1 MAKIK
6 LTAAQEKA
14 VYHGD
19 GNLLISAAAGSGKT
33 ATLSGRIAELVT
45 SGRGELSRM
54 LIVTFTRASAGEM
67 RERISRK
74 LHEAAEEYR
83 GSDPE
88 ISGRIS
94 RALAELPSAEIS
106 TIHSFLYKNL
116 RPYFGTIGVPADARI
131 AEQQVVDSLKRE
143 CMKAVV
149 DDFFDGNAV
158 IPQENP
164 EMMASFT
171 ELADVIGQV
180 RDTAAIDGE
189 LLWLA
194 DALQSCGE
202 NADSLKKY
210 AEKLNEVAA
219 GNLDPMETEFGV
231 QIRESLEKF
240 TKHYRTVL
248 EYYGEE
254 LPW

>member
-1 MAKIK
+1 MAQIR

-19 GNLLISAAAGSGKT
+19 SNLLISAAAGSGKT
-33 ATLSGRIAELVT
+33 ATLSGRIAELVI

-74 LHEAAEEYR
+74 LHEAAEQYR

-88 ISGRIS
+88 ISGRIN

-106 TIHSFLYKNL
+106 TIPSFLYKAL

-149 DDFFDGNAV
+149 DDFFDGNVV
-158 IPQENP
+158 IPDSEP
-164 EMMASFT
+164 EKTASFT
-171 ELADVIGQV
+171 
-180 RDTAAIDGE
+180 
-189 LLWLA
+189 
-194 DALQSCGE
+194 
-202 NADSLKKY
+202 
-210 AEKLNEVAA
+210 
-219 GNLDPMETEFGV
+219 
-231 QIRESLEKF
+231 
-240 TKHYRTVL
+240 
-248 EYYGEE
+248 
-254 LPW
+254 